1 MINVVHFQRKRRKH
15 GNHSIESYFSSIRDL
30 QPKDIKIEYKVSRYT
45 STGICRRLYNTIE
58 AFFCQKD
65 INHITGDIHF
75 VATFLSTKKTILT
88 IHDCGFLK
96 RISGIKLKIVKFF
109 WYTLPARKAQII
121 TVNSNATKQDLLNY
135 IDFPENRIKVI
146 YIFVPKVHQSSIKE
160 FNKEKPLILQ
170 IGTAENKNIKRVAQA
185 LKGISCKY
193 LILGNLDTE
202 TISILKQNEVDFE
215 NIDKKVSD
223 IEVADLYKK
232 CDIVSFA
239 STLEGFGMPIVEA
252 NATGRVVVTSNVASM
267 PEIGANAAEFVN
279 PFDIESIKN
288 GFLKIIEDSKHREQL
303 IQNGFENV
311 KRFERSKIAKQYFEL
326 YRKMSM
332 ENQ

>member
-1 MINVVHFQRKRRKH
+1 MINVVHFQRKRRKY
-15 GNHSIESYFSSIRDL
+15 GNHSIESYFSSIRYS
-30 QPKDIKIEYKVSRYT
+30 QPSDIKITSKVSTFT
-45 STGICRRLYNTIE
+45 STGIWRRLYNTIE

-75 VATFLSTKKTILT
+75 VAAFLSTKKTILT

-96 RISGIKLKIVKFF
+96 TVSGIKFIIVKFF

-121 TVNSNATKQDLLNY
+121 TVNSNATKKDLLNY
-135 IDFPENRIKVI
+135 IDFPESRIKVI
-146 YIFVPKVHQSSIKE
+146 YIFVPEVHQPNVKE
-160 FNKEKPLILQ
+160 FYSEKPLILQ

-185 LKGISCKY
+185 LKGIQCKY
-193 LILGNLDTE
+193 VILGHLDEE
-202 TISILKQNEVDFE
+202 TISTLNQNQIDFE
-215 NIDKKVSD
+215 NIDQKVSD

-232 CDIVSFA
+232 CDIVSFV

-267 PEIGANAAEFVN
+267 PEIGADAAEFVN

-288 GFLKIIEDSKHREQL
+288 GFLKVIKDNNYRELLIE
-303 IQNGFENV
+303 NGFKNV
-311 KRFERSKIAKQYFEL
+311 KRFEQSKIANQYFEL
-326 YRKMSM
+326 YRKISL
-332 ENQ
+332 EN